1 MKNTLGTEITVTV
14 FGESHGPA
22 IGCVIDGLP
31 SGFRIDRNRLKY
43 DMDLRRA
50 VGSISTGRSEA
61 DEIEFLSGLN
71 EDVTEGT
78 PVTLVIRNTNVRRK
92 DYDAIRYLARPGH
105 ADYAAEMR
113 YKGFQDASGGGHF
126 SGRLTAPL
134 TAAGSILRQMLEAKG
149 ILIGTHIESLHGISD
164 DPLLEHKIKET
175 LETLNT
181 RSFAIINEAV
191 GEEMKAAIEAARKQQ
206 DSLGGILETAVIGME
221 PGIGEPLFESVESR
235 LSSALFAI
243 PAVKGV
249 SFGAGF
255 GFADMTGREANDRF
269 TMWRRKVATI
279 TNHNGGIN
287 GGITNG
293 MTVRFHTVIKPTPSI
308 AQEQTTVD
316 FRKKE
321 NTTIKITGRHDPA
334 IVHRARVVVDSV
346 TAIVLADM
354 LASAHGRQ
362 WLGEQGK

>member
-1 MKNTLGTEITVTV
+1 MKNTLGNEITVTV

-22 IGCVIDGLP
+22 IGCVLDGLP
-31 SGFRIDRNRLKY
+31 SGFRIDRRRLSY
-43 DMDLRRA
+43 DMNLRRA
-50 VGSISTGRSEA
+50 VGSISTGRNEA
-61 DEIEFLSGLN
+61 DEVEVLSGLK
-71 EDVTEGT
+71 DDITEGT
-78 PVTLVIRNTNVRRK
+78 PLTLLIRNTNVRRS

-149 ILIGTHIESLHGISD
+149 ILIGTHIESLHGIHD
-164 DPLLEHKIKET
+164 DPLLEHHIKD
-175 LETLNT
+175 TLNALNEKP
-181 RSFAIINEAV
+181 FAVISESA
-191 GEEMKAAIEAARKQQ
+191 GEQMKAAIEAARKQQ
-206 DSLGGILETAVIGME
+206 DSLGGILETAVIGIE
-221 PGIGEPLFESVESR
+221 PGIGEPLFDSVESR
-235 LSSALFAI
+235 LSSALFSI

-255 GFADMTGREANDRF
+255 AFAELTGREANDRF
-269 TMWRRKVATI
+269 TVWHRKIATI

-308 AQEQTTVD
+308 AQEQMTVD
-316 FRKKE
+316 FKKKE
-321 NTTIKITGRHDPA
+321 NTVIQIKGRHDPA

-362 WLGEQGK
+362 WLGENRK